1 MTLALIGLGIIA
13 VAALVMAQKNAERAK
28 TLEARLTKAEEA
40 VDKFRQLLN
49 EMRGEEEV
57 QRILAEV
64 EELKKQQAAVEP
76 VRHDLST
83 VSQLLEHT
91 ERFQTGSTCLFA
103 ADEGLK
109 NPTLHI
115 VHLQNRLGDVEV
127 TREIVHIR
135 FRPSKA
141 DQVRSVITKHLP
153 ENAAKLYVGKKI
165 EPAADRQLAFVMP
178 TAGMVDSYSDASAEA
193 LLELLGVE

>member
-1 MTLALIGLGIIA
+1 M
-13 VAALVMAQKNAERAK
+13 KNAERSK
-28 TLEARLTKAEEA
+28 TLEARLTKAEES
-40 VDKFRQLLN
+40 VEKFRQLLN

-83 VSQLLEHT
+83 VSQLLELS
-91 ERFQTGSTCLFA
+91 ERFRTGSTCLFA

-153 ENAAKLYVGKKI
+153 ENAAKLYVGRKI

-193 LLELLGVE
+193 LLELLRVE

>member
-1 MTLALIGLGIIA
+1 MTLVVTGLGVVA
-13 VAALVMAQKNAERAK
+13 VAALVFALRNAKRTQA
-28 TLEARLTKAEEA
+28 LETQLSRTEA
-40 VDKFRQLLN
+40 SLEKFRQLLN

-57 QRILAEV
+57 RRILAEV

-76 VRHDLST
+76 IRHDLST
-83 VSQLLEHT
+83 VTQLLELA
-91 ERFQTGSTCLFA
+91 ERFRSGSTCLFA

-109 NPTLHI
+109 NPTLYI

-127 TREIVHIR
+127 TREILHIR

-141 DQVRSVITKHLP
+141 EQVRSVVTKHLL

-165 EPAADRQLAFVMP
+165 ITAGEKQLPFVMP
-178 TAGMVDSYSDASAEA
+178 TAGMVDHYSDASAE
-193 LLELLGVE
+193 LLLMQLGAE